1 MRAYTVA
8 TAAFALD
15 TDPKWI
21 DNLLSHHH
29 IPGVAHSRR
38 GTRRRIPP
46 NSVRIIAIARILAA
60 GLSLPLNRAV
70 ELAIHFEAHDR
81 NDIRIA
87 DLIVLHLDRDRLHAD
102 LARRLDDA
110 AEFAAVPR
118 RGRKPNRDSVQRPE
132 SAPGAGVA
140 DAPG

>member
-8 TAAFALD
+8 TAALALD
-15 TDPKWI
+15 VDTKWI
-21 DNLLSHHH
+21 DNLLSHHP
-29 IPGVAHSRR
+29 IPGVAHAQR
-38 GTRRRIPP
+38 GVRRRIPP
-46 NSVRIIAIARILAA
+46 GSIRIIAVARTLATD
-60 GLSLPLNRAV
+60 LSLPLNRAV
-70 ELAIHFEAHDR
+70 DLAIDIEAR
-81 NDIRIA
+81 ERSDIRIS

-102 LARRLDDA
+102 LARRLNDA

-118 RGRKPNRDSVQRPE
+118 RGRKPRRSSPQRPE